1 VVHVLLREK
10 EPLVDFSG
18 MFLGEL
24 MDGLVN
30 FYRHSNDQKVAI
42 KSKIGDNSV

>member
-1 VVHVLLREK
+1 
-10 EPLVDFSG
+10 

-42 KSKIGDNSV
+42 NAENGDKSGDKVTIKSLRSSRK